1 MDIGKDAGALAR
13 EKRDYLR
20 SVTTRLNRS
29 TVVYAIIIHNCF
41 NLACVAP
48 LSGLGA
54 LFPFFSRPYSKART
68 IAAPAEYP
76 RRKLLGATLEWKRAM
91 SRAGYAGSSK

>member
-13 EKRDYLR
+13 EKRDYQR

-29 TVVYAIIIHNCF
+29 TVVYAIIIHKCF
-41 NLACVAP
+41 KLACIAP

-54 LFPFFSRPYSKART
+54 PFPFFSRPYSKAKDNRSS
-68 IAAPAEYP
+68 
-76 RRKLLGATLEWKRAM
+76 RRIEEN
-91 SRAGYAGSSK
+91 SREVPLK